1 MAKMTIAIFFLV
13 GIVIF
18 LFLRYALIGLRAAY
32 KHVENSTNP
41 LMLTSGNDHQ
51 IEDAIQS
58 LSANLRIQINGATS
72 KYTDDYKFQNKL
84 RDEFSLGY
92 VFGFLRATTHI
103 ARINDEI
110 AFFIAVETFKR
121 VYGQS
126 EGLNLFKAAEGFL
139 DKKNS
144 LFERGRADGI
154 EDAINVS
161 SGKFAQPR
169 WLAYLDDTP
178 PTT

>member
-1 MAKMTIAIFFLV
+1 MTIAIFFFV
-13 GIVIF
+13 GVVIF

-32 KHVENSTNP
+32 KHVENSPNR
-41 LMLTSGNDHQ
+41 LMLPSGNDHQ

-58 LSANLRIQINGATS
+58 LSGSLRIQIISATS
-72 KYTDDYKFQNKL
+72 KYTDDYRFQNKL

-92 VFGFLRATTHI
+92 VFGYLRTTTHI

-110 AFFIAVETFKR
+110 ALFIAVETFKR

-126 EGLNLFKAAEGFL
+126 EGENLFKAAEGFL
-139 DKKNS
+139 EKKDS

-161 SGKFAQPR
+161 SEKFARPK
-169 WLAYLDDTP
+169 WLAYLDDMP
-178 PTT
+178 ASI